1 MTGSVDR
8 RQVIAATGAAAAGA
22 VMGGMGAMAETTQ
35 TADKGA
41 DMIFRNGTILT
52 MIDDR
57 PKVAAVAVKDGKIV
71 AAGDE
76 AAVVALEGAATKI
89 VDLQGATLMPSFI
102 DAHGHFMNAPQIVK
116 WANVSGVP
124 AGPVRTIPDIVAVL
138 TAHKAKWKLGPGDWI
153 IGYGYDMTNLAEGR
167 QLTRD
172 DLDPA
177 FPDNPIMLIHS
188 SNHGAVLNSAGIQ
201 GGRHRRL
208 DQDAAG
214 RPDPA
219 QARLRRA

>member
-22 VMGGMGAMAETTQ
+22 VMGGMGAMAETMQ
-35 TADKGA
+35 AAGAGA

-52 MIDDR
+52 MIDDKR
-57 PKVAAVAVKDGKIV
+57 EVAAVAVRDGKIL

-76 AAVVALEGAATKI
+76 AAIMALRGDATKI

-124 AGPVRTIPDIVAVL
+124 AGPVKNIPDIIAVL
-138 TAHKAKWKLGPGDWI
+138 TAHKAKWQLGPGDWI
-153 IGYGYDMTNLAEGR
+153 IGYGYDMTNLVEGR

-172 DLDPA
+172 DLDP
-177 FPDNPIMLIHS
+177 
-188 SNHGAVLNSAGIQ
+188 
-201 GGRHRRL
+201 
-208 DQDAAG
+208 
-214 RPDPA
+214 
-219 QARLRRA
+219 